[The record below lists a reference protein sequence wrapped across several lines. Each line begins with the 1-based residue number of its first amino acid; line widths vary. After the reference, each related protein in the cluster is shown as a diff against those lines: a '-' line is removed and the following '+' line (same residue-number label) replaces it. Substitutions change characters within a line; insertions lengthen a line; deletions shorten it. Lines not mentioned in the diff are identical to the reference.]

1 RAVVAGR
8 LGARRSPQAVH
19 RRGRLLLPLLR
30 RGHAARSRGDRRVVG
45 LGVDAVRA
53 VARAVRERGGARR
66 AVPGPLHLRRGEPD
80 ACRVGESVR
89 QFMLQLWSTYRF
101 FALYANVNGVTVE
114 PSSAGALGDL
124 DRWVLSRLQA
134 TVEVARE
141 RLDDYDTTSAGRAVA
156 DFVEDL
162 SNWYVRRSRRRFWD
176 GDEGAFFVLWRCL
189 VDVSKMLAPLIP
201 FVTDEI
207 YDNLDGS
214 EPSVH
219 L

>member
-1 RAVVAGR
+1 MSKSRGNVVAPWDVIER
-8 LGARRSPQAVH
+8 HGADAFRWYYFTSKQPWDGYRFS
-19 RRGRLLLPLLR
+19 
-30 RGHAARSRGDRRVVG
+30 
-45 LGVDAVRA
+45 VDT
-53 VARAVRERGGARR
+53 
-66 AVPGPLHLRRGEPD
+66 
-80 ACRVGESVR
+80 VGESVR

-141 RLDDYDTTSAGRAVA
+141 RLDDYDTTSAGRAIA

-176 GDEGAFFVLWRCL
+176 GDEGAFFVLWRWL
-189 VDVSKMLAPLIP
+189 GGGARRLAPFVS
-201 FVTDEI
+201 FVTPAN
-207 YDNLDGS
+207 YHNPRRGG
-214 EPSVH
+214 PPVH
-219 L
+219 LFGYPAGAQA